1 MDAPLAETRVRDN
14 VFVWTL
20 GGDSI
25 QTSYGTNCT
34 AVIGP
39 EAVLVVDPLIAPAHA
54 RLVEGA
60 IRAKTSVPV
69 RFVALTH
76 HHTDHSLGAST
87 FVQAGAVLIA
97 HRTCRELMATEHS
110 QLLAQRREQEETR
123 NLFADAIPILPT
135 VTFDESLTVHLGEI
149 EVELWHSGWGHT
161 PGDVFLFLPDARVA
175 IGGDLLFNGYH
186 FNFEDASLPG
196 VRQGLRALRALD
208 AETFIPGHGPVS
220 GPEALE
226 EQAQYLDTVESV
238 VRSGVKEGKADD
250 AIAADVLATF
260 PNHRL
265 GLVVAQTVARLKEVP
280 PQRP

>member
-25 QTSYGTNCT
+25 HTSYGTNCT

-39 EAVLVVDPLIAPAHA
+39 EAVLVVDPLITPAHA
-54 RLVEGA
+54 RLVDTA
-60 IRAKTSVPV
+60 IRAKTSAPV

-87 FVQAGAVLIA
+87 FVQAGAALLA
-97 HRTCRELMATEHS
+97 HRTCRELMATEHPH
-110 QLLAQRREQEETR
+110 LVAQRREQPETR
-123 NLFADAIPILPT
+123 DLFAEAIPILPT

-149 EVELWHSGWGHT
+149 EIELWHPGWGHT
-161 PGDVFLFLPDARVA
+161 PGDVFLFLPEARVA
-175 IGGDLLFNGYH
+175 ICGDLLFCGYH

-220 GPEALE
+220 GPEALD
-226 EQAQYLDTVESV
+226 EQAQYLDTVESI
-238 VRSGVKEGKADD
+238 VRSGVKEAKADD

-260 PNHRL
+260 PSHRL
-265 GLVVAQTVARLKEVP
+265 GFVVFDTVARLKEVT
-280 PQRP
+280 PQRS